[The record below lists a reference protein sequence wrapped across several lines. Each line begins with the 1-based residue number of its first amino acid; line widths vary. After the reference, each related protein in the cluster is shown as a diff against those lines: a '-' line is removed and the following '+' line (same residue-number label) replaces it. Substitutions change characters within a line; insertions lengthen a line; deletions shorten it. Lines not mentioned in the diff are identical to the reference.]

1 MKKSFLIS
9 ACMVLGLLMLP
20 GCSNEIPDM
29 TEESKDMVVEYAAAV
44 VRKYDANRKQ
54 EFMELEELVALEES
68 RAAEAAKE
76 EAKEEESAEAE
87 STLIPDEEVPV
98 IESEE
103 VEAPVTL
110 ESILQLEE
118 MTLSYE
124 GYETKAFYPD
134 EGENLFFVMNATEGN
149 ELLVLH
155 FNLQNHAQNEQ
166 FVDLISKG
174 VRYKIEINGETKN
187 VLTTMLLNDL
197 SNYQETILQGSTAEL
212 VLICEI
218 PTEQVNEI
226 SSLSLIVRSADEKT
240 TISLN

>member
-9 ACMVLGLLMLP
+9 TCMILGLLMLS
-20 GCSNEIPDM
+20 GCSNEIPNM

-54 EFMELEELVALEES
+54 ELMELEELIALEES
-68 RAAEAAKE
+68 KAAEAAKE
-76 EAKEEESAEAE
+76 EEKATEDVALE
-87 STLIPDEEVPV
+87 STLAPDEEVPV
-98 IESEE
+98 IENEE
-103 VEAPVTL
+103 VAVPVTL

-149 ELLVLH
+149 ELLVLR
-155 FNLQNHAQNEQ
+155 FSLQNHSQSEQ
-166 FVDLISKG
+166 TVDLISKG
-174 VRYKIEINGETKN
+174 IRYKVEINGEVKN

-197 SNYQETILQGSTAEL
+197 SNYKETVGQGSAEEL

-218 PTEQVNEI
+218 PSEQVNEI
-226 SSLSLIVRSADEKT
+226 TSLSLIVKSADEKA